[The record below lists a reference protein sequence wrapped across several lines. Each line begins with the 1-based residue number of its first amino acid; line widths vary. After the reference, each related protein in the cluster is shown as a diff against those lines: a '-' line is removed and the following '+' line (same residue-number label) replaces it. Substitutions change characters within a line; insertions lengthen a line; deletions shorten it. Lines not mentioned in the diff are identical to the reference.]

1 MSDLR
6 GECLKAAV
14 MFVYHLGSQA
24 QCEEKQVVIDGIS
37 NI

>member
-14 MFVYHLGSQA
+14 MFVYHLGGQT
-24 QCEEKQVVIDGIS
+24 QYEEKQVVIDGIS
-37 NI
+37 NV